1 MIQVV
6 YKYDIVVI
14 VPYYGFISQSALSDG
29 QFFCFYFFCSL
40 SVVHMAF
47 MAPLIW
53 GELQ

>member
-29 QFFCFYFFCSL
+29 QVFFVFIFL
-40 SVVHMAF
+40 
-47 MAPLIW
+47 
-53 GELQ
+53 